1 MNIVYIIND
10 IYITDYQCTG
20 GCRDKLY
27 IYTEISDTCNSPG
40 LRNRPLLVYMNTVP
54 RGTQAPLG
62 QMTTMSSLCFPLL
75 GSCFL
80 LPFLILNDN
89 RQHYPLQSFQD
100 YFYFYTSGHSNSFIV
115 ILDFH

>member
-1 MNIVYIIND
+1 M

-27 IYTEISDTCNSPG
+27 IYTEISDTRNSPG
-40 LRNRPLLVYMNTVP
+40 LRNRPLLVYMNTIP

-80 LPFLILNDN
+80 LPFMLLNVN
-89 RQHYPLQSFQD
+89 RQHYTPQFYRD
-100 YFYFYTSGHSNSFIV
+100 YFYITLVDIAIAFNV
-115 ILDFH
+115 ILDFHHR